1 MITMRMMKPAVHE
14 IVDVIA
20 VGNGLMSAVGA
31 MNMAGVVARMTE
43 FRRATVGIL
52 GADVDGVLLDGVA
65 GLVVQ
70 MAVMQVVDMIAV
82 FDPDVAA

>member
-20 VGNGLMSAVGA
+20 VGNGLMSAIGT
-31 MNMAGVVARMTE
+31 MNMAGVVAHMTKL
-43 FRRATVGIL
+43 RRAAVGIL